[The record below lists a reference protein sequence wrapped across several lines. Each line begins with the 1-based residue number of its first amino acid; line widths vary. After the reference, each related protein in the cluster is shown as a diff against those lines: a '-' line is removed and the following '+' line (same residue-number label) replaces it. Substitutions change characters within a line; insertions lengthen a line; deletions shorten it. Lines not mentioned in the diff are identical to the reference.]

1 MFKEEDAPA
10 IQILVL
16 GPLDIRLEQ
25 GKSLTFES
33 VKTSALLTFLA
44 VESARKH
51 SRRSLASLLWP
62 ERPDSGALANLRHTL
77 SSLRRTLNEQFN
89 EPLSFFNISPNTIQ
103 FNPTI
108 ETQVDLA
115 EFEAHL
121 AEVDE
126 HDNYDL
132 PARISQ
138 LSAAVQ
144 LYRGRFM
151 EGFSLKGCPEFE
163 DWMLLRRENL
173 FLQFQKALRS
183 LAAAYEASG
192 AWESALSS
200 LRQLL
205 HFEPWDESAH
215 RKVMTLLAIHNQRS
229 AAISQYEHCRQLL
242 QEELGV
248 EPEEDTVGLYEQI
261 RQGKYTQNIIKESE
275 RMSMRL
281 AKPSRP
287 PFVGRQLQLEKLHQ
301 ALGRALEGHGQV
313 LFISGEAGSGKTS
326 LAWEFA
332 RQAMDFYKGLLIT
345 AGRSNAVTGFE
356 DPYLPFREMMQ
367 MLVGIHESSSGH
379 YAFPDHLR
387 RMTEAFP
394 DIIKSLLAFSPDLIG
409 SFIPLESL
417 ALRVE
422 TFSPGKHAW
431 QTAFKR
437 FFEQFAAN
445 PSSLTSTPMAAPES
459 LTYKPIES
467 VTRVLIE
474 LARHRPLILF
484 LDDLQWADSGSL
496 SLLHYLCKRLSGS
509 QVIVLGAYR
518 PQDIALGRRHSGSYW
533 ERHPLETVRLELQR
547 EFGEI
552 EVNLDQPEDLAF
564 IDALVDIEPNR
575 LGTSFR
581 QTLYRQTNGNPLFTL
596 ELLHNMQE
604 RGGLVPDAVGRWV
617 EGSQLDWEKLPAR
630 VEAVI
635 TERLG
640 RLPPA
645 QRRLLRAAS
654 VEGEI
659 FTAEVTA
666 RVLGLDE
673 QQVVS
678 WLSGSLGRE
687 QQIVS
692 VLNVQWAAPVTSG
705 SQARLSH
712 YHFNH
717 SLFQKYLYQQLDPV
731 ERSTLHEATGLALE
745 KLYARARP
753 EIALQLAWHFQ
764 QAGRPAQAAKY
775 LLVAGRRSLNLGAHS
790 QAMAHY
796 DRCLGLLRQL
806 SESPQRTRLEIQVQL
821 ARGVPLLAMQGW
833 GNPQAVQA
841 VNQAIEFLEQFPE
854 NSSDASILLALYFQ
868 ADHFTAQN
876 NMPEALARVLL
887 LLPRISADTEASYR
901 TLACTVAGQVFFFA
915 GQPVNAT
922 QYLQQAISIYR
933 SEDQSF
939 LTGVTGRNVLQNCL
953 VWNAWVQWL
962 VGHPTQA
969 RATSRQA
976 IEMAR
981 QHNNPL
987 DLAMALAV
995 GGALFYAIQNEPERA
1010 GIYAQECLNLS
1021 NRSDLHGDGMLGQT
1035 VLGWV
1040 QVQQGEFESGLALLR
1055 KGLEAWESSGA
1066 LTMLPLNLMLL
1077 ADSLSLAGQAAEAL
1091 ETVVNLVEMIER
1103 TGRRALEAH
1112 LYWLQ
1117 GQILIRE
1124 RRRTGPDWRPDLSPA
1139 ACFERSIEVA
1149 RRQQARSLELRATT
1163 SLAAY
1168 WRETEQA
1175 KEAALRLE
1183 KIYLH
1188 FEGENGTQDLHRA
1201 QTLLAELY
1209 NSTLSN

>member
-1 MFKEEDAPA
+1 MSKEEDAPA

-16 GPLDIRLEQ
+16 GPLDIRLEH
-25 GKSLTFES
+25 GKSIAFES
-33 VKTSALLTFLA
+33 VKTSALLTYLA
-44 VESARKH
+44 VESARLH
-51 SRRSLASLLWP
+51 SRRSLAGLLWP
-62 ERPDSGALANLRHTL
+62 ERPDSAALANLRHTL

-89 EPLSFFNISPNTIQ
+89 EPLSFFNISPKTLR
-103 FNPTI
+103 FNPTVEI
-108 ETQVDLA
+108 QVDLA

-121 AEVDE
+121 AEVDQ

-132 PARISQ
+132 PARISH
-138 LSAAVQ
+138 LRAAVQ
-144 LYRGRFM
+144 LYHGRFM

-173 FLQFQKALRS
+173 FLQFQNALRS

-192 AWESALSS
+192 AWQSALSS

-215 RKVMTLLAIHNQRS
+215 RKVMALLAIHNQRS
-229 AAISQYEHCRQLL
+229 AAISQYEHCHQLL

-248 EPEEDTVGLYEQI
+248 EPEEDTVRLYEQI
-261 RQGKYTQNIIKESE
+261 RQGKYTQPTIKESQ
-275 RMSMRL
+275 RRSIRL
-281 AKPSRP
+281 AKPSP
-287 PFVGRQLQLEKLHQ
+287 TPFVGRQHQLEKLHQ
-301 ALGRALEGHGQV
+301 VLRRALEGHGQV
-313 LFISGEAGSGKTS
+313 LFISGEAGCGKTS

-332 RQAMDFYKGLLIT
+332 RQAMDLDKGLLIT
-345 AGRSNAVTGFE
+345 AGRCNAVTGFE
-356 DPYLPFREMMQ
+356 DPYLPFREMVQ

-379 YAFPDHLR
+379 YAFPQHLR

-394 DIIKSLLAFSPDLIG
+394 DIIKSLLTFSPDLIG

-417 ALRVE
+417 AMRVE
-422 TFSPGKHAW
+422 TFSPGKHSW
-431 QTAFKR
+431 QTAFER
-437 FFEQFAAN
+437 YLEQCAAN
-445 PSSLTSTPMAAPES
+445 PPALNPNPMADPEA

-484 LDDLQWADSGSL
+484 LDDLQWAASGSL
-496 SLLHYLCKRLSGS
+496 SLLHYLCKRLAGS

-518 PQDIALGRRHSGSYW
+518 PQDIALGRRHSASDW
-533 ERHPLETVRLELQR
+533 ERHPLEPVRLELQR
-547 EFGEI
+547 EFGEV
-552 EVNLDQPEDLAF
+552 EVDLDQPEDLSF

-575 LGTSFR
+575 LGKSFR

-604 RGGLVPDAVGRWV
+604 RGGLVPDAAGRWV

-640 RLPPA
+640 RLPPN
-645 QRRLLRAAS
+645 QRSLLRAAS

-692 VLNVQWAAPVTSG
+692 VLDVQWTAPMTSG
-705 SQARLSH
+705 SQTRLSH
-712 YHFNH
+712 YRFNH
-717 SLFQKYLYQQLDPV
+717 ILFQKYLYQQLDPV
-731 ERSTLHEATGLALE
+731 ERSTLHEATGLALQ
-745 KLYARARP
+745 KLYAPALP
-753 EIALQLAWHFQ
+753 EITLQLAWHFQ
-764 QAGRPAQAAKY
+764 QAGRPAQAAEY
-775 LLVAGRRSLNLGAHS
+775 LLLAGRQSLNLGAHS

-796 DRCLGLLRQL
+796 DRCLGLLHQL

-821 ARGVPLLAMQGW
+821 ARGAFLLAMQGW
-833 GNPQAVQA
+833 SNPQAVQA
-841 VNQAIEFLEQFPE
+841 VNQAIELLEQFPE

-868 ADHFTAQN
+868 ADHFTTQN
-876 NMPEALARVLL
+876 NMPEALERVELL
-887 LLPRISADTEASYR
+887 LQRISADTQAGYR
-901 TLACTVAGQVFFFA
+901 TLACSVAGQVFLFA
-915 GQPVNAT
+915 GQPVNAA
-922 QYLQQAISIYR
+922 QYLQQAIPIYR
-933 SEDQSF
+933 SEDQTF
-939 LTGVTGRNVLQNCL
+939 LTGVTDHNVLQKCL
-953 VWNAWVQWL
+953 VWKAWVQWL
-962 VGHPTQA
+962 LGHPAQA
-969 RATSRQA
+969 RAASRQA

-981 QHNNPL
+981 QQDNPL

-995 GGALFYAIQNEPERA
+995 GGALFYAIQNEPEQA
-1010 GIYAQECLNLS
+1010 GIYARECLNLS
-1021 NRSDLHGDGMLGQT
+1021 NRSALHGDGILSQV

-1040 QVQQGEFESGLALLR
+1040 QVHQGEYQSGLALLR
-1055 KGLEAWESSGA
+1055 KGLEAWESGGA

-1077 ADSLSLAGQAAEAL
+1077 ADALSLVGQTAEAL
-1091 ETVVNLVEMIER
+1091 QTVGNLVEMIQR
-1103 TGRRALEAH
+1103 TGGRALEAY

-1117 GQILIRE
+1117 GEIMIRE
-1124 RRRTGPDWRPDLSPA
+1124 QRRTGPDWKPGLSPE

-1149 RRQQARSLELRATT
+1149 RRQQARSLELRAAT
-1163 SLAAY
+1163 SLAAC
-1168 WRETEQA
+1168 WRDTERA

-1183 KIYLH
+1183 KIYQH
-1188 FEGENGTQDLHRA
+1188 FESETGTQDLLRA
-1201 QTLLAELY
+1201 QTLLAELSG
-1209 NSTLSN
+1209 STLSN